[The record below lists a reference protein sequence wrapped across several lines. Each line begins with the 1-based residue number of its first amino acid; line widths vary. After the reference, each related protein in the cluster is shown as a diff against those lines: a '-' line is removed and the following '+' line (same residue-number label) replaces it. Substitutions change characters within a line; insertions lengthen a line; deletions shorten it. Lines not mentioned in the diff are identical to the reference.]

1 MTKEERELASIWWQ
15 KLRPLQK
22 KFVRETLL
30 WGYEKEDLEQECYL
44 LLVKCLSRF
53 NEDLGVPFESY
64 YKIQL
69 YGWRANENRKK
80 KEYVSLNE
88 EIEQAILE
96 KQDEEVDVEG
106 SVTTRLWIVSL
117 LTELEPLD
125 KLERAIIKG
134 HYLEGKNL
142 RELARVLKVSYSTI
156 KNKKGKIAKKLA
168 TFSCWIH
175 I

>member
-1 MTKEERELASIWWQ
+1 MTEEERELSYRWWQ
-15 KLRPLQK
+15 KLGPLQK

-44 LLVKCLSRF
+44 LLVKCLTRF
-53 NEDLGVPFESY
+53 KEDLGVPFESY

-80 KEYVSLNE
+80 KEYVGLNE
-88 EIEQAILE
+88 EVNKAILE
-96 KQDEEVDVEG
+96 KPDEEVDIEG
-106 SVTTRLWIVSL
+106 SVTTKLWIVAL
-117 LTELEPLD
+117 LQELEPLD
-125 KLERAIIKG
+125 QVERAIVKG

-142 RELARVLKVSYSTI
+142 KDLARLLKVSYSTI

-168 TFSCWIH
+168 TFS
-175 I
+175 